1 MGTSVEAPAPRN
13 YAQETADTL
22 RTQLELAPQRYAA
35 EAQFAPKY
43 QALTIDLLKKATPE
57 LLQLYKEQIA
67 PTMGEVEA
75 AARSR
80 SRYGDITDISILGP
94 QTRAAIQGFA
104 PEQTRIADI
113 LAHNATSNLLAGSRL
128 TPEQQRMAQQQAR
141 VASSARGMAQG
152 PNAALQEALR
162 SQMIGAGLQQQRQQ
176 QAMGALQAGQGVYGD
191 VFQQVLG
198 RPSQAFAGSQ
208 GFVGQASGFN
218 PGQLFNPE
226 SAYASNI
233 YAGNQQAIGAAR
245 AAGASATSGLIG
257 GGLGALGSIGG
268 GLFSGA
274 GSAGGFGKLFGG

>member
-1 MGTSVEAPAPRN
+1 MTVEAPPARN

-22 RTQLELAPQRYAA
+22 RTQLELAPQKYAA

-43 QALTIDLLKKATPE
+43 QALQIDLLRQATPE

-80 SRYGDITDISILGP
+80 SRAGDITDIARLGP
-94 QTRAAIQGFA
+94 QAREAIRGAA
-104 PEQTRIADI
+104 PEQAQIADI
-113 LAHNATSNLLAGSRL
+113 LARNATSGLLAGSQL

-141 VASSARGMAQG
+141 MASSARGIAQS
-152 PNAALQEALR
+152 PNAAFQEALR
-162 SQMIGAGLQQQRQQ
+162 SQMVGAGLQQQRQQ

-208 GFVGQASGFN
+208 GFLGQAQGFN
-218 PGQLFNPE
+218 PGQLFQPE
-226 SAYASNI
+226 SAYAANI
-233 YAGNQQAIGAAR
+233 YGGNQQAQMAAN
-245 AAGASATSGLIG
+245 AAGASATSGLLG
-257 GGLGALGSIGG
+257 GLFGGLGAIGG
-268 GLFSGA
+268 GALA
-274 GSAGGFGKLFGG
+274 GRGRG

>member
-1 MGTSVEAPAPRN
+1 MTVDAPAPRN

-22 RTQLELAPQRYAA
+22 RTQLELAPERYAA
-35 EAQFAPKY
+35 EAQFAPRY
-43 QALTIDLLKKATPE
+43 QALQLDLLRQATPE
-57 LLQLYKEQIA
+57 LLALYKEQIA

-80 SRYGDITDISILGP
+80 SRAGDIADIARLGP
-94 QTRAAIQGFA
+94 QAREAMRGAA
-104 PEQTRIADI
+104 PEQTQIADI
-113 LAHNATSNLLAGSRL
+113 LAQNATSNLLAGSRL

-141 VASSARGMAQG
+141 IASSARGMAQG
-152 PNAALQEALR
+152 PQAAFQEALR
-162 SQMIGAGLQQQRQQ
+162 SQLMGAGIQQQRQQ

-208 GFVGQASGFN
+208 GFLGQAQGFN

-226 SAYASNI
+226 SAYAANLFG
-233 YAGNQQAIGAAR
+233 GNQQTQMAAN

-257 GGLGALGSIGG
+257 AGLGAIGSIGG
-268 GLFSGA
+268 GALA
-274 GSAGGFGKLFGG
+274 GRGRG

>member
-1 MGTSVEAPAPRN
+1 M
-13 YAQETADTL
+13 
-22 RTQLELAPQRYAA
+22 
-35 EAQFAPKY
+35 
-43 QALTIDLLKKATPE
+43 LKQATPE
-57 LLQLYKEQIA
+57 LLKLYEEQIA
-67 PTMGEVEA
+67 PSMGRTEA
-75 AARSR
+75 ASR
-80 SRYGDITDISILGP
+80 ATSRAGDIADISRLGP
-94 QTRAAIQGFA
+94 QARAAIQGFA
-104 PEQTRIADI
+104 PDQTRIADI
-113 LAHNATSNLLAGSRL
+113 LAANATSGLLAGSRL

-141 VASSARGMAQG
+141 MASSARGMAQS
-152 PNAALQEALR
+152 PNAAFQEALR
-162 SQMIGAGLQQQRQQ
+162 SQMVGAGLQQQRSQ

-208 GFVGQASGFN
+208 GFLGQAQGFN

-245 AAGASATSGLIG
+245 AAGASATSGMIG

>member
-1 MGTSVEAPAPRN
+1 MASVEAPAPRN

-113 LAHNATSNLLAGSRL
+113 LAQNATSNLLAGSRL

-208 GFVGQASGFN
+208 GFLGQAQGFN

-226 SAYASNI
+226 SAYAANLFG
-233 YAGNQQAIGAAR
+233 GNQQTQMAAN

-257 GGLGALGSIGG
+257 AGLGAIGSIGG
-268 GLFSGA
+268 GALA
-274 GSAGGFGKLFGG
+274 GRGRG

>member
-1 MGTSVEAPAPRN
+1 MTVEAPPARN
-13 YAQETADTL
+13 YAQETRETL
-22 RTQLELAPQRYAA
+22 RNQIDLAPEKYAA

-43 QALTIDLLKKATPE
+43 QALTIDMLKQATPE
-57 LLQLYKEQIA
+57 LLRLYEEQIA
-67 PTMGEVEA
+67 PSMGRTEA
-75 AARSR
+75 ASR
-80 SRYGDITDISILGP
+80 AASRAGDIADISRLGP
-94 QTRAAIQGFA
+94 QARAAIQGFA

-113 LAHNATSNLLAGSRL
+113 LAQNATSNLLAGSRL

-141 VASSARGMAQG
+141 MASSARGMAQG

-208 GFVGQASGFN
+208 GFLGQAQGFN

-226 SAYASNI
+226 SAYAANLFG
-233 YAGNQQAIGAAR
+233 GNQQTQMAAN

-257 GGLGALGSIGG
+257 AGLGAIGSIGG
-268 GLFSGA
+268 GALA
-274 GSAGGFGKLFGG
+274 GRGRG

>member
-1 MGTSVEAPAPRN
+1 MTVDAPAPRN

-22 RTQLELAPQRYAA
+22 RTQLELAPQKYAA

-43 QALTIDLLKKATPE
+43 QALQLDLLRQATPE
-57 LLQLYKEQIA
+57 LLKLYKEQIA

-80 SRYGDITDISILGP
+80 SRAGDIADIAMLGP
-94 QTRAAIQGFA
+94 QARAAIRGAA
-104 PEQTRIADI
+104 PEQAQIADI
-113 LAHNATSNLLAGSRL
+113 LAQNATSGLLAGSRL

-141 VASSARGMAQG
+141 IASSARGMAQG
-152 PNAALQEALR
+152 PQATFNEALR
-162 SQMIGAGLQQQRQQ
+162 SQLVGAGLQQQRQQ

-208 GFVGQASGFN
+208 GFLGQAQGFN

-226 SAYASNI
+226 SAYAQNI
-233 YAGNQQAIGAAR
+233 YAGNQQTQMAAN

-274 GSAGGFGKLFGG
+274 GSAGGFGKLFRG

>member
-1 MGTSVEAPAPRN
+1 MTVDAPAPRN

-22 RTQLELAPQRYAA
+22 RTQLQLAPERYAA
-35 EAQFAPKY
+35 EAQFAPRY
-43 QALTIDLLKKATPE
+43 QALQLDLLRQATPE
-57 LLQLYKEQIA
+57 LLALYKDQIA

-80 SRYGDITDISILGP
+80 SRAGDIADIAQLGP
-94 QTRAAIQGFA
+94 QARAAIRGAA
-104 PEQTRIADI
+104 PEQTQIADI
-113 LAHNATSNLLAGSRL
+113 LAQNATSNLLAGSRL

-152 PNAALQEALR
+152 PQAAFQEALR
-162 SQMIGAGLQQQRQQ
+162 SQLMGAGIQQQRQQ

-208 GFVGQASGFN
+208 GFLGQAQGFN

-226 SAYASNI
+226 SAYAANLFG
-233 YAGNQQAIGAAR
+233 GNQQTQMAAN

-257 GGLGALGSIGG
+257 AGLGAIGSIGG
-268 GLFSGA
+268 GALA
-274 GSAGGFGKLFGG
+274 GRGR

>member
-1 MGTSVEAPAPRN
+1 MTVEAPPARN

-22 RTQLELAPQRYAA
+22 RTQLELAPQKYAA

-43 QALTIDLLKKATPE
+43 QALTIDLLKQATPE
-57 LLQLYKEQIA
+57 LLKLYKEQIA

-75 AARSR
+75 AARER
-80 SRYGDITDISILGP
+80 SRAGDIADILRLGP
-94 QTRAAIQGFA
+94 QAREAIRTAA
-104 PEQTRIADI
+104 PEQANIADI
-113 LAHNATSNLLAGSRL
+113 LARNAQSSLLAGSRL
-128 TPEQQRMAQQQAR
+128 TPEQQRMVEQQAR
-141 VASSARGMAQG
+141 SGMAARGLAGGPSAQ
-152 PNAALQEALR
+152 LQEAVR
-162 SQMIGAGLQQQRQQ
+162 SQLAASGLQQQRQQ

-208 GFVGQASGFN
+208 GFLGQAQGFN

-226 SAYASNI
+226 SAYAANI

>member
-1 MGTSVEAPAPRN
+1 MTVDAPPPRN

-22 RTQLELAPQRYAA
+22 RTQLELAPEKYAA

-43 QALTIDLLKKATPE
+43 QALQLDLVRQATPE
-57 LLQLYKEQIA
+57 LLKLYKEQIA

-80 SRYGDITDISILGP
+80 SRAGDIADIARLGP
-94 QTRAAIQGFA
+94 QAREAIRGA
-104 PEQTRIADI
+104 SPEQARIADI
-113 LAHNATSNLLAGSRL
+113 LAANATSNLLAGGQL

-141 VASSARGMAQG
+141 IASTARGMAQG
-152 PNAALQEALR
+152 PQAAFQEALR
-162 SQMIGAGLQQQRQQ
+162 SQMVGAGLQQQRQQ

-208 GFVGQASGFN
+208 GFLGQAQGFN

-226 SAYASNI
+226 SAYAQNI